1 MNPDDHV
8 CLCFRVSQ
16 RKLVNF
22 MERERPRVASQL
34 SECLGAGTGCQWCV
48 PFLRKLH
55 AQWERG
61 EVPQLTVAPAEYA
74 ARRSQ
79 YRSSGIRPDPAPSEI
94 DASAPSDVAV
104 ETESQYHSGRES
116 MPGRTDPSQPVRV
129 PLTQLRRGQRAIV
142 DCSELTDLPEG
153 DRCLLHAMGMHH
165 ECEVR
170 VCRPGTPCIVQ
181 IDNTRLG
188 ISGDVARKIFVTPID
203 DSPGSAG
210 APETRA

>member
-22 MERERPRVASQL
+22 LERERPPVASLL

-61 EVPQLTVAPAEYA
+61 EVPNLPVSPADYA
-74 ARRSQ
+74 ARRAA
-79 YRSSGIRPDPAPSEI
+79 YRLSGVRPE
-94 DASAPSDVAV
+94 VAV
-104 ETESQYHSGRES
+104 ETESQYHEVRPASLS
-116 MPGRTDPSQPVRV
+116 MAPPANKPVRI
-129 PLTQLRRGQRAIV
+129 PLTQLQRGQRAIV

-153 DRCLLHAMGMHH
+153 DRCLLHAMGLHH
-165 ECEVR
+165 ECEVQ

-181 IDNTRLG
+181 IDSTRLG
-188 ISGDVARKIFVTPID
+188 ISGDVARKILVTPVD
-203 DSPGSAG
+203 DATGR
-210 APETRA
+210 AP

>member
-22 MERERPRVASQL
+22 LERERPPVASLL

-61 EVPQLTVAPAEYA
+61 EVPDLPVAPAEYA
-74 ARRSQ
+74 ARRAE
-79 YRSSGIRPDPAPSEI
+79 YRRTGARPE
-94 DASAPSDVAV
+94 VAV
-104 ETESQYHSGRES
+104 ETQSQYHHPLASS
-116 MPGRTDPSQPVRV
+116 LPVANPANKPVRI
-129 PLTQLRRGQRAIV
+129 PLTQLQRGQRAIV

-153 DRCLLHAMGMHH
+153 DRCLLHAMGLHH
-165 ECEVR
+165 ECEVQ

-181 IDNTRLG
+181 IDSTRLG
-188 ISGDVARKIFVTPID
+188 ISGDVARKILVTPVD
-203 DSPGSAG
+203 DATGR
-210 APETRA
+210 AP

>member
-34 SECLGAGTGCQWCV
+34 SDCLGAGTGCQWCV

-61 EVPQLTVAPAEYA
+61 EVPNLPVSPADYA
-74 ARRSQ
+74 ARRAR
-79 YRSSGIRPDPAPSEI
+79 YRETGERPE
-94 DASAPSDVAV
+94 VAV
-104 ETESQYHSGRES
+104 ETESQYHSREA
-116 MPGRTDPSQPVRV
+116 PTPPVADPAEKPVRI
-129 PLTQLRRGQRAIV
+129 PLTQLQRGQRAIV

-153 DRCLLHAMGMHH
+153 DRCLLHAMGLHH
-165 ECEVR
+165 ECEVQ

-181 IDNTRLG
+181 IDTTRLG
-188 ISGDVARKIFVTPID
+188 ISGDVARKILVTPVD
-203 DSPGSAG
+203 DARGRPQ
-210 APETRA
+210 

>member
-1 MNPDDHV
+1 MQPDDHV
-8 CLCFRVSQ
+8 CLCFRVSE

-48 PFLRKLH
+48 PFLRRLH

-61 EVPQLTVAPAEYA
+61 EAPHLPVAPAEYA
-74 ARRSQ
+74 ARRAR
-79 YRSSGIRPDPAPSEI
+79 YRSTGTRDVEPPPVEAYDAGPTPAM
-94 DASAPSDVAV
+94 SAPPPNP
-104 ETESQYHSGRES
+104 E
-116 MPGRTDPSQPVRV
+116 PVRV

-142 DCSELTDLPEG
+142 DCSQIEGLPEG

-181 IDNTRLG
+181 IDSTRLG
-188 ISGDVARKIFVTPID
+188 IAGEVARRILVTPID
-203 DSPGSAG
+203 EATGPQA
-210 APETRA
+210 

>member
-22 MERERPRVASQL
+22 LERERPRVASQV
-34 SECLGAGTGCQWCV
+34 SDCLGAGTGCQWCV

-61 EVPQLTVAPAEYA
+61 EVPNLPVSPAEYA
-74 ARRSQ
+74 ARRAA
-79 YRSSGIRPDPAPSEI
+79 YRRTGVRPE
-94 DASAPSDVAV
+94 VAV
-104 ETESQYHSGRES
+104 ETESQYHDSSASSLPVEN
-116 MPGRTDPSQPVRV
+116 PANKPVRI
-129 PLTQLRRGQRAIV
+129 PLTQLQRGQRAIV

-153 DRCLLHAMGMHH
+153 DRCLLHAMGLHH
-165 ECEVR
+165 ECEVQ

-181 IDNTRLG
+181 IDSTRLG
-188 ISGDVARKIFVTPID
+188 ISGDVARKILVTPVD
-203 DSPGSAG
+203 DSAG
-210 APETRA
+210 RAP

>member
-22 MERERPRVASQL
+22 MEREKPRVASQL

-55 AQWERG
+55 AQWQRG
-61 EVPQLTVAPAEYA
+61 ETPELPVAPAEYA
-74 ARRSQ
+74 ARRAQ
-79 YRSSGIRPDPAPSEI
+79 YRATGTRPDIE
-94 DASAPSDVAV
+94 V
-104 ETESQYHSGRES
+104 ETESQYHSGKAIPTP
-116 MPGRTDPSQPVRV
+116 MPADSANPVRI

-142 DCSELTDLPEG
+142 DCSELLDLPEG

-170 VCRPGTPCIVQ
+170 VCRSGTPCIVQ
-181 IDNTRLG
+181 IDSTRLG
-188 ISGDVARKIFVTPID
+188 ISGEVAKKILVTPIED
-203 DSPGSAG
+203 TPGAK
-210 APETRA
+210 A

>member
-16 RKLVNF
+16 RKIVNF

-48 PFLRKLH
+48 PFLRGLH

-61 EVPQLTVAPAEYA
+61 QVPDLPVSPEDYA
-74 ARRSQ
+74 ARRAR
-79 YRSSGIRPDPAPSEI
+79 YRRTGSREGFE
-94 DASAPSDVAV
+94 V
-104 ETESQYHSGRES
+104 ETESQYHSATGPALTVPDAS
-116 MPGRTDPSQPVRV
+116 PKPVRV
-129 PLTQLRRGQRAIV
+129 PLTQLRQGQRAIV

-170 VCRPGTPCIVQ
+170 VCRQGTPCIVQ
-181 IDNTRLG
+181 IDATRLG
-188 ISGDVARKIFVTPID
+188 ISGDVARRILVTPID
-203 DSPGSAG
+203 DAG
-210 APETRA
+210 AAR

>member
-22 MERERPRVASQL
+22 MEREQPRVASQL
-34 SECLGAGTGCQWCV
+34 SDCLGAGTGCQWCV

-55 AQWERG
+55 AQWQRG

-79 YRSSGIRPDPAPSEI
+79 YRTTGVRPEQENDHSE
-94 DASAPSDVAV
+94 PQGPQDVAV
-104 ETESQYHSGRES
+104 ETESQYHLNTTS
-116 MPGRTDPSQPVRV
+116 MPAPTDHSKPVRI

-181 IDNTRLG
+181 IDSTRLG
-188 ISGDVARKIFVTPID
+188 ISGDVARMILVTPIE
-203 DSPGSAG
+203 DSPGSAA
-210 APETRA
+210 APESRA